1 MSGDRQGAVGQLPTT
16 VTSGEGNGGPADPA
30 RPSWDSLSPLKRAT
44 IYPERCC
51 DCGKTIPLA
60 AIRCDEHEAQVQKI
74 YASLARESEF
84 FRKAEG
90 M

>member
-1 MSGDRQGAVGQLPTT
+1 MGGSTGRQLST
-16 VTSGEGNGGPADPA
+16 VTSGEGNSGPVDPA
-30 RPSWDSLSPLKRAT
+30 RPWGTLSPLERAA
-44 IYPERCC
+44 IYPGLCC
-51 DCGKTIPLA
+51 DCGKVIPMA
-60 AIRCDEHEAQVQKI
+60 AIRCEEHEAQVQDI